1 MAFAS
6 PVPDSGGGSGSSTAT
21 FGDSIG
27 HVFAMPTRQSDTS
40 SAAEGSGVDVTMP
53 IRQPRRRPQGS
64 NSASPGARSLG
75 HATSPRHGGPST
87 SPTSRMAP
95 TQSRSAGS
103 QGMRSQ
109 DQRGRSGS
117 RKLSDTVGGFQEH
130 SVRSPFSPVGS
141 HGESMQRDRSHY
153 GSPSQHASAVGSP
166 SYVPTRLDT
175 PVLTPHHSYT
185 PTRVDTPAWE
195 VREDRWAPGRN
206 QEKRAMDHGS
216 LSSYSHG
223 KRSNS
228 PATRAEAPATRGEAL
243 SYHPSHHS
251 PAASPAESL
260 PNSPVGFNLE
270 IYRGGQL
277 RQVEHIE
284 LGEQRMV
291 VKMTI
296 SEYHLL
302 MKEFDAHIAAAR

>member
-27 HVFAMPTRQSDTS
+27 HVFAMPTRHSDTS
-40 SAAEGSGVDVTMP
+40 SAAEGSGVDVAMP
-53 IRQPRRRPQGS
+53 VRQPRRRPQGS

-103 QGMRSQ
+103 QGVRGQ

-195 VREDRWAPGRN
+195 VREDIDGHP
-206 QEKRAMDHGS
+206 EET
-216 LSSYSHG
+216 
-223 KRSNS
+223 KRSEQWITD
-228 PATRAEAPATRGEAL
+228 PCHRIL
-243 SYHPSHHS
+243 M
-251 PAASPAESL
+251 ESDLTVRPLEQKRRPQEEKLCLIIRVIIL
-260 PNSPVGFNLE
+260 P
-270 IYRGGQL
+270 QL
-277 RQVEHIE
+277 RQQNLCQIVQLDSI
-284 LGEQRMV
+284 
-291 VKMTI
+291 
-296 SEYHLL
+296 
-302 MKEFDAHIAAAR
+302 

>member
-75 HATSPRHGGPST
+75 HATSPRHGPST

-195 VREDRWAPGRN
+195 VREDRCAPGRN

-216 LSSYSHG
+216 AFSG
-223 KRSNS
+223 K
-228 PATRAEAPATRGEAL
+228 A
-243 SYHPSHHS
+243 
-251 PAASPAESL
+251 
-260 PNSPVGFNLE
+260 
-270 IYRGGQL
+270 I
-277 RQVEHIE
+277 
-284 LGEQRMV
+284 
-291 VKMTI
+291 
-296 SEYHLL
+296 
-302 MKEFDAHIAAAR
+302 